1 MKKNVTKKLA
11 AAFLVALTIGTL
23 GLTGCSAGAGNGN
36 ASDSTDTTEG
46 TQDADTQSD
55 AQAEDDKVIKVG
67 ASVTP
72 HAEILE
78 QVKDTLAEQGYTLEI
93 VEYNDYVLPNTALE
107 AGDLDANFFQHQP
120 YLDDFNAENGTHLVS
135 VAKVHFEPFGI
146 YAGKTD
152 SLDALQDGAT
162 VAVPNDTTNEAR
174 ALLLLEAQGL
184 IKLKED
190 AGLTATVLD
199 IEENPKNLE
208 IQEIEAAQ
216 LVRSLPDVDIAC
228 INGNYAAEGGLDVA
242 DAIAVE
248 ASDSLA
254 AETYGNVIAVKEG
267 NEDSAKTKALV
278 DAVLSDKVKQYIQE
292 TYGNAVVPVF

>member
-1 MKKNVTKKLA
+1 MKKTFKKTIATVALA
-11 AAFLVALTIGTL
+11 ALTL
-23 GLTGCSAGAGNGN
+23 GAFSLTGCSSNAAGDT
-36 ASDSTDTTEG
+36 ASDTEATEADTTTEAAG
-46 TQDADTQSD
+46 D
-55 AQAEDDKVIKVG
+55 EDKVIKVG

-78 QVKDTLAEQGYTLEI
+78 HVKQTLADEGYTLEI

-107 AGDLDANFFQHQP
+107 DGDLDANFFQHQP
-120 YLDDFNAENGTHLVS
+120 YLDNFNEENNTHLVS
-135 VAKVHFEPFGI
+135 VAAVHFEPFAI

-152 SLDALQDGAT
+152 SLDDLQDGAT

-184 IKLKED
+184 IKLKD
-190 AGLTATVLD
+190 GVGLNATVLD
-199 IEENPKNLE
+199 IEENPKNLQ

-216 LVRSLPDVDIAC
+216 IVRSLPDVDIAC
-228 INGNYAAEGGLDVA
+228 INGNYAKEGGLDVA

-254 AETYGNVIAVKEG
+254 ADTYANVIAVKEG
-267 NEDSAKTKALV
+267 NENTDKTKALV
-278 DAVLSDKVKQYIQE
+278 NAVLSDDVRQFIE
-292 TYGNAVVPVF
+292 DTYGNAVVPVF

>member
-1 MKKNVTKKLA
+1 MKKTFKKTIATVALA
-11 AAFLVALTIGTL
+11 ALTL
-23 GLTGCSAGAGNGN
+23 GAFSLTGCSSNAAGDT
-36 ASDSTDTTEG
+36 ASDTEATETDTTTEAAG
-46 TQDADTQSD
+46 D
-55 AQAEDDKVIKVG
+55 EDKVIKVG

-78 QVKDTLAEQGYTLEI
+78 HVKQTLADEGYTLEI

-107 AGDLDANFFQHQP
+107 DGDLDANFFQHQP
-120 YLDDFNAENGTHLVS
+120 YLDNFNEENNTHLVS
-135 VAKVHFEPFGI
+135 VAAVHFEPFAI

-152 SLDALQDGAT
+152 SLDDLQDGAT

-184 IKLKED
+184 IKLKD
-190 AGLTATVLD
+190 GVGLDATVLD
-199 IEENPKNLE
+199 IEENPKNLQ

-216 LVRSLPDVDIAC
+216 IVRSLPDVDIAC
-228 INGNYAAEGGLDVA
+228 INGNYAKEGGLDVA

-254 AETYGNVIAVKEG
+254 ADTYANVIAVKEG
-267 NEDSAKTKALV
+267 NENTDKTKALV
-278 DAVLSDKVKQYIQE
+278 NAVLSDDVRQFIE
-292 TYGNAVVPVF
+292 DTYGNAVVPVF

>member
-1 MKKNVTKKLA
+1 MKKTFKKTIATVALA
-11 AAFLVALTIGTL
+11 ALTL
-23 GLTGCSAGAGNGN
+23 GAFSLTGCSSNAAGDT
-36 ASDSTDTTEG
+36 ASDTEATEADTTTEAAG
-46 TQDADTQSD
+46 D
-55 AQAEDDKVIKVG
+55 EDKVIKVG

-78 QVKDTLAEQGYTLEI
+78 HVKQTLADEGYTLEI

-107 AGDLDANFFQHQP
+107 DGDLDANFFQHQP
-120 YLDDFNAENGTHLVS
+120 YLDNFNEENNTHLVS
-135 VAKVHFEPFGI
+135 VAAVHFEPFAI

-152 SLDALQDGAT
+152 SLDDLQDGAT

-184 IKLKED
+184 IKLKD
-190 AGLTATVLD
+190 GVGLDATVLD
-199 IEENPKNLE
+199 IEENPKNLQ

-228 INGNYAAEGGLDVA
+228 INGNYAKEGGLDVA

-254 AETYGNVIAVKEG
+254 ADTYANVIAVKEG
-267 NEDSAKTKALV
+267 NENTDKTKALV
-278 DAVLSDKVKQYIQE
+278 DAVLSDDVRQFIE
-292 TYGNAVVPVF
+292 DTYGNAVVPVF